1 MLSAF
6 NPARELDRLTEQ
18 LFSTGTAAHGMP
30 MDLYRSGDHYVLSVD
45 VPGVDPGSIDISVDR
60 GVLSIRAVRSAPTRD
75 GVDWVAAERPTGT
88 FLRQLRLGDAL
99 DPDRIHA
106 SYTNG
111 VLTLTLPVAEA
122 AKPRKITVTVP
133 DDEGRTIDSTATQPA
148 VDAAADPTTTS

>member
-18 LFSTGTAAHGMP
+18 LFSTGSTAHGMP

-60 GVLSIRAVRSAPTRD
+60 GVLTIRAVRSAATRE

-88 FLRQLRLGDAL
+88 FMRQLRLGDAL
-99 DPDRIHA
+99 DVEHIDA
-106 SYTNG
+106 TYTNG
-111 VLTLTLPVAEA
+111 VLNLTLPVAEA
-122 AKPRKITVTVP
+122 AKPRKIQVTVP
-133 DDEGRTIDSTATQPA
+133 ADDGRTIDSTATQPE
-148 VDAAADPTTTS
+148 VSAAAQPTTA

>member
-18 LFSTGTAAHGMP
+18 LFSSGTPAHGMP

-45 VPGVDPGSIDISVDR
+45 VPGVDPGSIDVSVDR
-60 GVLSIRAVRSAPTRD
+60 GVLTVRAVRSAATRD

-99 DPDRIHA
+99 DVDRIQA
-106 SYTNG
+106 TYANG

-122 AKPRKITVTVP
+122 AKPRKIQVTAPAEDTHTIEASPSESAEPATV
-133 DDEGRTIDSTATQPA
+133 
-148 VDAAADPTTTS
+148 